1 MAQIEANQGQ
11 DRRVASSYYCHNCN
25 SSNCLTIQRRRIDN
39 IRSIQFWSCSNCGF
53 KWQDLWSSYGEDIWS
68 LQYHSMQRPIVMM
81 YKIC

>member
-39 IRSIQFWSCSNCGF
+39 IHVLFNSGVVAIVVLNG
-53 KWQDLWSSYGEDIWS
+53 KIYGHLMVNPYGLRNI
-68 LQYHSMQRPIVMM
+68 IVCNNQ
-81 YKIC
+81 K